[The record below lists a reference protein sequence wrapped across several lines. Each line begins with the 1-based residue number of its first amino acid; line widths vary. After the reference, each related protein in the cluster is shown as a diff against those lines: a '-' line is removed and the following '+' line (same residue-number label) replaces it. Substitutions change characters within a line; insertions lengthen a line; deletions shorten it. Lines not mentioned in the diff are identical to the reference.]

1 MEKIA
6 LKHVVS
12 QQLRS
17 RLALAGIRFTRHHNA
32 IVTLFAVVRLH
43 QDGLVLERPGKLDRF
58 ISYERL
64 RMGQLI
70 NVLAGHGTTSQA
82 RLAEFLTEELTMV
95 SMQGGA
101 TTASSNNTALPSS
114 LS

>member
-17 RLALAGIRFTRHHNA
+17 RLALAGVRFTRHHNA

-70 NVLAGHGTTSQA
+70 NVLAGQATASQA
-82 RLAEFLTEELTMV
+82 SHAEFLTEELTMA
-95 SMQGGA
+95 SIQGGA
-101 TTASSNNTALPSS
+101 STASSNHSALPNR
-114 LS
+114 LN